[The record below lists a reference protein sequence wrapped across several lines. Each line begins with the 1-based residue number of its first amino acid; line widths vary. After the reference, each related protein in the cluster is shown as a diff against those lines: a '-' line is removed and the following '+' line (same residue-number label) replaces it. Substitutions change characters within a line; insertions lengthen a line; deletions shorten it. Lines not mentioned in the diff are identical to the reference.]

1 MSQIKRQYES
11 YPANYYS
18 VDPEPGR
25 IIRAQPAQA
34 NYFDA
39 QRFYNTHGPQVLQRR
54 DRNVDQHAEQYEE
67 YSDGYYE
74 EPDHEAQYM
83 FNQVQPEVQYDRQ
96 NIPPRNYHTVSPDMY
111 ARNSKSQSPYI
122 VQNMAY
128 THEGNYTDANEP
140 NGRSNKYHR

>member
-11 YPANYYS
+11 YPTNYYS
-18 VDPEPGR
+18 VEPEPGR
-25 IIRAQPAQA
+25 IMRTQPVQA

-39 QRFYNTHGPQVLQRR
+39 QRFYNTQAQQVLQRR
-54 DRNVDQHAEQYEE
+54 DRNIDQHVEQYED
-67 YSDGYYE
+67 YSEGYYE

-83 FNQVQPEVQYDRQ
+83 YSSAQPEIQFERQ
-96 NIPPRNYHTVSPDMY
+96 NIPPRNYHTVSPDIY
-111 ARNSKSQSPYI
+111 ARNSKSHSPYV

-128 THEGNYTDANEP
+128 THEGNFIEVNEP